1 MRLQRRGFP
10 VKSAKFLR
18 TTFPSRTPTV
28 APSDSINADE
38 KKKKKRIKKENIPY
52 FKLRNLN
59 DYFLFAMA
67 CCLK

>member
-1 MRLQRRGFP
+1 MRLQHRCFP

-18 TTFPSRTPTV
+18 TAFPCRTPTV

-38 KKKKKRIKKENIPY
+38 KKKKRIKKENIPY